1 MIVSLS
7 PTATSLLFLFTPDYT
22 IFTYASFLYAIH
34 GTCVM
39 VDTIWQ
45 YIFSLA
51 MRMKRMNCHIG
62 FVVLVI
68 FWFGYAGIAV
78 AQEPS
83 ATASGV
89 VANLI
94 KKMGLSLEDVKIIC
108 GALVPVIIG
117 VWYFFTFFYPQR
129 KKKADERKT
138 VKEYAE
144 RYKDTLKEQIAKQS
158 LPSTAFESVTVTL
171 ADTFIPL
178 HLSKTSSN
186 ETGFMPWKGYN
197 EINNDGIRTPEKVLR
212 MAFKKSLHRLLVIG
226 EPGSGKTTL
235 LYYYALLCLETKPP
249 EKRGFRMPE
258 QVFYLPLRELNKA
271 GEGYD
276 TLPAN
281 LWASSEK
288 HCHDIPVE
296 VFSGWLRSGTTLV
309 LLDGLDE
316 ISDIEERIKVCDWIE
331 VAVTSFPKAYF
342 VVSSRITGH
351 RKVDK
356 IELKKFE
363 LVAIREFTPD
373 QQQRFLHQW
382 FKAAFLEADA
392 PFVDKTVLWEK
403 NQKEKAR
410 VKAEAII
417 AVLSAE
423 KNKSLQSLAGNP
435 LLLQMMAMLWKN
447 KDYLPTSRVE
457 LYSKALD
464 YILDDRERQINKVP
478 LLAAEQ
484 ALDVLMPV
492 SLWMQEKL
500 KKDEVERETM
510 HQQMQVE
517 LIKHSY
523 LPKPSLFCKNLVD
536 RAGLLVEYG
545 EKEYLFR
552 HKSFR
557 EYMAAVQLVKNIELL
572 QVDPLD
578 REMNGV
584 RKYLSELAAH
594 FGEAWWKEPICF
606 FAAKANAV
614 TFNAFLEQLFDS
626 PVSLNFSQEQQDL
639 LERIM
644 QERPKEEPG
653 VLYDKLLDPATTA
666 NRQRYLL
673 KCLQI
678 SRHQASGDVVRQFIE
693 QNLAKGDD
701 IRRRAADF
709 TVTGVVDR
717 QGAPYVLIE
726 GGSFVYSVKKKQRTV
741 PDFHVARYTVTNQ
754 LYRRFIAYLEGNEAH
769 FATILPLERY
779 KEQLS
784 IMAQGAGGFRRYLKG
799 KDNLAKLFRSY
810 FDDDRKFNGDEQPV
824 IGISWYAARSYC
836 LWLSLLESNGG
847 NTGLY
852 RLPTEVE
859 WEYAAGGK
867 ESRRYPWGEEEP
879 SSTRA
884 NYGKNEGVTTAVGRY
899 PEGVTPE
906 GLYDMAGNVWEW
918 MENGYGFGL
927 LPMVVSVIAAVV
939 WSIADKR
946 FYGFYALRALR
957 GAYYYSNADALRCS
971 SRLNLNPR
979 LVSISVGFR
988 VIRSSL
994 FSS

>member
-1 MIVSLS
+1 M
-7 PTATSLLFLFTPDYT
+7 
-22 IFTYASFLYAIH
+22 
-34 GTCVM
+34 
-39 VDTIWQ
+39 
-45 YIFSLA
+45 
-51 MRMKRMNCHIG
+51 
-62 FVVLVI
+62 
-68 FWFGYAGIAV
+68 AGI
-78 AQEPS
+78 
-83 ATASGV
+83 
-89 VANLI
+89 
-94 KKMGLSLEDVKIIC
+94 
-108 GALVPVIIG
+108 
-117 VWYFFTFFYPQR
+117 
-129 KKKADERKT
+129 
-138 VKEYAE
+138 
-144 RYKDTLKEQIAKQS
+144 
-158 LPSTAFESVTVTL
+158 
-171 ADTFIPL
+171 
-178 HLSKTSSN
+178 
-186 ETGFMPWKGYN
+186 
-197 EINNDGIRTPEKVLR
+197 
-212 MAFKKSLHRLLVIG
+212 
-226 EPGSGKTTL
+226 
-235 LYYYALLCLETKPP
+235 
-249 EKRGFRMPE
+249 
-258 QVFYLPLRELNKA
+258 
-271 GEGYD
+271 
-276 TLPAN
+276 
-281 LWASSEK
+281 
-288 HCHDIPVE
+288 
-296 VFSGWLRSGTTLV
+296 
-309 LLDGLDE
+309 
-316 ISDIEERIKVCDWIE
+316 
-331 VAVTSFPKAYF
+331 
-342 VVSSRITGH
+342 
-351 RKVDK
+351 
-356 IELKKFE
+356 
-363 LVAIREFTPD
+363 
-373 QQQRFLHQW
+373 
-382 FKAAFLEADA
+382 
-392 PFVDKTVLWEK
+392 
-403 NQKEKAR
+403 
-410 VKAEAII
+410 
-417 AVLSAE
+417 
-423 KNKSLQSLAGNP
+423 P

-447 KDYLPTSRVE
+447 RDYLPTSRVE
-457 LYSKALD
+457 LYSKALH
-464 YILDDRERQINKVP
+464 YILDDRERQINKIP

-510 HQQMQVE
+510 HQQVQVE
-517 LIKHSY
+517 LIKHSDT
-523 LPKPSLFCKNLVD
+523 PTPAIFCQNLVD

-673 KCLQI
+673 KCFQI
-678 SRHQASGDVVRQFIE
+678 SRHQAAGDVVRQFIE

-741 PDFHVARYTVTNQ
+741 PDLHVARYTVTNQ
-754 LYRRFIAYLEGNEAH
+754 LYRRFIAYLDGSEAH

-784 IMAQGAGGFRRYLKG
+784 TMAQGVRGFRRYLKG
-799 KDNLAKLFRSY
+799 RDNLATLFRSR

-824 IGISWYAARSYC
+824 VGITWYAARAYC

-847 NTGLY
+847 NAGLY

-859 WEYAAGGK
+859 WEYAARGK
-867 ESRRYPWGEEEP
+867 TGRTYPWGEEVP

-884 NYGKNEGVTTAVGRY
+884 NYGKNEGVTTPVGRY

-927 LPMVVSVIAAVV
+927 LSMVYSVIVTIL
-939 WSIADKR
+939 WSLADKR
-946 FYGFYALRALR
+946 LYGFYATRALR
-957 GAYYYSNADALRCS
+957 GVYYDSSADALRCS
-971 SRLNLNPR
+971 SRDDDDPR
-979 LVSISVGFR
+979 SGGGVVGFR
-988 VIRSSL
+988 VFRSSL